1 MWVFET
7 SFTFGVYR
15 SGSQLGRVA
24 FLLPM
29 LPVRPWVREQP
40 SCPDIAGW
48 AIHWVRPMCQCVRYE
63 LAFDCRGKFTQQIW
77 INECLL
83 AFYLSAPFN
92 NILVETFWAS
102 MTLAPPQK
110 FRLPDNNPIPGL
122 WIWVFAWCSFLSR
135 AGSWL
140 EMRVI
145 WTGSFFSNPWWSRWC
160 GWGMLKLWKR
170 RVQMHICNHWVYRG
184 GHTNLRKKIYFF
196 LLQSGR
202 LLSTSRLVKSPFFT
216 T

>member
-1 MWVFET
+1 MSKGTTVL
-7 SFTFGVYR
+7 SRYC
-15 SGSQLGRVA
+15 RVGNPFSSA
-24 FLLPM
+24 NV
-29 LPVRPWVREQP
+29 PVCSIRARFWLQVE
-40 SCPDIAGW
+40 
-48 AIHWVRPMCQCVRYE
+48 
-63 LAFDCRGKFTQQIW
+63 KFTQQIW
-77 INECLL
+77 LNECLL
-83 AFYLSAPFN
+83 TFYLSAPFN

-135 AGSWL
+135 AWSWL

-170 RVQMHICNHWVYRG
+170 RVQMHICNHWVYPHNSAG
-184 GHTNLRKKIYFF
+184 PLIVFSKDGPKQNAGQ
-196 LLQSGR
+196 LLIPVSDTVSYAQ
-202 LLSTSRLVKSPFFT
+202 LLTVPD
-216 T
+216 